1 MPAYPEKREKGNDID
16 ELVDDIDEFDPELK
30 PPAINTVSQAE
41 GLAEQLKDFV
51 QYYGHEELSLT
62 LSKVNLTSSRLNK
75 GKSIVSSIGSSS
87 FRALALRRFEHW
99 PLVFS
104 LTKGQCSKR

>member
-1 MPAYPEKREKGNDID
+1 MPAYPDKREKGNDID

-62 LSKVNLTSSRLNK
+62 LRANARNVRLYYPYWQYTELC
-75 GKSIVSSIGSSS
+75 I
-87 FRALALRRFEHW
+87 FRFVLYSAYAAHY
-99 PLVFS
+99 VY
-104 LTKGQCSKR
+104 